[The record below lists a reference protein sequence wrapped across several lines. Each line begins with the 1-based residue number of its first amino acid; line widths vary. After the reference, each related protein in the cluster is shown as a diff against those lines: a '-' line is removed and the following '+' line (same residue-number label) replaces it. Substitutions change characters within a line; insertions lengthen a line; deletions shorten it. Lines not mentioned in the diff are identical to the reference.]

1 MTSAANAWQL
11 TRDLDDFL
19 GRAGDFLR
27 AGPVRH
33 TVPLTVTDALRRR
46 GMGGYGEEP
55 PLFGVLERG
64 GAVRGTFFRTPPYRL
79 NLTAVDERDADA
91 LAALL
96 ADVDTALPGAMAEP
110 DTAGAFAEAWR
121 RRTGA
126 TAVQVRSER
135 LYRLVDLTTPGPVP
149 AGRARVARGADR
161 DLLARWYRDFADAI
175 GGTAHRDGAAWAD
188 DRISHGGV
196 SFWQAPDGTPV
207 AMAGATPPVAG
218 QVRVAP
224 VYTPAAL
231 RGRGY
236 AGAVTAEVSRAA
248 RAAGAQ
254 EVLLFADLANP
265 TSNGLYQR
273 IGYRPVADFAA
284 YDFTGGRD
292 GTTARTAHTAGGG
305 AAHGT
310 RPRRVTAT
318 AGPSSSPG
326 PCGGT

>member
-1 MTSAANAWQL
+1 MTSTAYAWQL
-11 TRDLDDFL
+11 TRDLDAFL
-19 GRAGDFLR
+19 ARAGDFLR

-33 TVPLTVTDALRRR
+33 TVPLTVTDALGRR
-46 GMGGYGEEP
+46 GMDGYGDEP
-55 PLFGVLERG
+55 PLFGVLERD

-126 TAVQVRSER
+126 TAVRVRSER
-135 LYRLVDLTTPGPVP
+135 LYRLVDLTAPGPVP
-149 AGRARVARGADR
+149 AGRARVASGADR
-161 DLLARWYRDFADAI
+161 ELLARWYRDFADAI
-175 GGTAHRDGAAWAD
+175 GGSAQRDGGAWAD

-196 SFWQAPDGTPV
+196 SLWEAPDGTPL

-218 QVRVAP
+218 QVRVGP
-224 VYTPAAL
+224 VYTPASL

-254 EVLLFADLANP
+254 EVLLFADLADP
-265 TSNGLYQR
+265 TSTGLYRR

-284 YDFTGGRD
+284 YDFTGAREGGSAADGSRGGR
-292 GTTARTAHTAGGG
+292 
-305 AAHGT
+305 
-310 RPRRVTAT
+310 
-318 AGPSSSPG
+318 
-326 PCGGT
+326 